1 MPKNKPK
8 NSYKKPKNQF
18 TLPSSTPGFLITCRR
33 NKERNARQELTL
45 LFDDWY
51 TQHYADTAA
60 GQESLQE
67 KEATSIE
74 DDLEAELA
82 ELRAPRQKRKGPF
95 LFHETGIQC
104 LIYVQIR
111 QDQISDPVDFISS
124 LFRNLQEE
132 KAQKTRYTS
141 RVVPIQDTC
150 TANFNEIKL
159 LASRVIQ
166 SFCQKRED
174 DGNTTNFTW
183 ALMPS
188 VRNNDALSKEKLIEG
203 IAPLVPEGNTVSL
216 KNPEFVI
223 AVEVVNLVCGISI
236 LPFYY
241 ELKKYNLEFLVPLDL
256 TPNVAGDSA
265 AKDAKED
272 DSDDAEK

>member
-1 MPKNKPK
+1 MPKNKP

-51 TQHYADTAA
+51 TQHYADKSA
-60 GQESLQE
+60 GLESQA
-67 KEATSIE
+67 KESTSIE

-95 LFHETGIQC
+95 IFHETGIQC

-111 QDQISDPVDFISS
+111 LDQISDPVDFISS
-124 LFRNLQEE
+124 LFRNLQQEQ
-132 KAQKTRYTS
+132 AQKTRYTS
-141 RVVPIQDTC
+141 RVIPIQDTC

-174 DGNTTNFTW
+174 EGNTTCFTW

-188 VRNNDALSKEKLIEG
+188 VRNNDGLSKEKLIEG

-216 KNPEFVI
+216 KNPDFVI

-256 TPNVAGDSA
+256 APRVAGDSA
-265 AKDAKED
+265 AMDAKDD
-272 DSDDAEK
+272 DSVDAEK